1 MDTVYLICAGVGG
14 TFLVLQ
20 TLLLL
25 LGLGGDADADLD
37 SVDVDSVDVDHVDV
51 HDADASDVAFKVLSA
66 KTLIA
71 FLAFFGLAGLAGQN
85 AAMAPT
91 PVLLVAVG
99 AGSVAVFVV
108 AYIMAGL
115 AKLQSQGNVDLRNAV
130 GAVGRVYLRV
140 PGENSGQ
147 GKVTIEVQGRKLQCR
162 AFTAGPEL
170 PTGARVR
177 VVAATGD
184 NAVEVQVLS

>member
-14 TFLVLQ
+14 TFLVIQ

-25 LGLGGDADADLD
+25 FGLGGETDVD
-37 SVDVDSVDVDHVDV
+37 SIDSVDVDHVDL
-51 HDADASDVAFKVLSA
+51 HDADAADVAFKVLSL

-71 FLAFFGLAGLAGQN
+71 FLAFFGLAGLAGQK
-85 AAMAPT
+85 AEMSPA
-91 PVLLVAVG
+91 PVLLLAIGSG
-99 AGSVAVFVV
+99 AIAVFVV

-115 AKLQSQGNVDLRNAV
+115 SKLQSQGNLDLGNAV
-130 GAVGRVYLRV
+130 GAEGRVYLRI

-147 GKVTIEVQGRKLQCR
+147 GKVTIEVQGRKVECK

-170 PTGARVR
+170 PTGALVK
-177 VVAATGD
+177 VVAATSHD
-184 NAVEVQVLS
+184 TVEVQTLS

>member
-14 TFLVLQ
+14 TFLVIQ

-25 LGLGGDADADLD
+25 FGLGGETDVD
-37 SVDVDSVDVDHVDV
+37 SIDSVDVDHADL
-51 HDADASDVAFKVLSA
+51 HDADAADVAFKVLSV

-85 AAMAPT
+85 ADMGPT
-91 PVLLVAVG
+91 PVLFLSIGTG
-99 AGSVAVFVV
+99 AIAVFVV

-115 AKLQSQGNVDLRNAV
+115 AKLQSKGNVDLNNAV
-130 GAVGRVYLRV
+130 GTQGRVYLRI
-140 PGENSGQ
+140 PGENAGQ
-147 GKVTIEVQGRKLQCR
+147 GKVTIEVQGRKIECK

-170 PTGARVR
+170 PTGAQVK
-177 VVAATGD
+177 VVAAAGQDT
-184 NAVEVQVLS
+184 VEVCKP